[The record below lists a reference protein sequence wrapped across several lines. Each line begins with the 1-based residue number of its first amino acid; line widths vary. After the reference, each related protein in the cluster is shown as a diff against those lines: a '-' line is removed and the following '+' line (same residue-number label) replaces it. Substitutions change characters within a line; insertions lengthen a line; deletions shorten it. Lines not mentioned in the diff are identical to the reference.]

1 MENRLNLSEDLAR
14 PAPAPVFTSADAEPV
29 GGDAEKQTSS
39 PGLLARR
46 HRRHANPFAV
56 RHPVPAFDPVAHFGR
71 SAPIA
76 LDIGCGPGRFV
87 AQLAQARP
95 EYNVLGLEIRAH
107 LVASTCAAVAL
118 AQRAARE
125 RGAAPV
131 YGHALLANA
140 NVHLPTLLAE
150 RTVGFVS
157 VNFPDP
163 WYKKRHHKRR
173 VLSEALLQVLRNKL
187 LPGAQI
193 HVMTDYE
200 PLAHAMREALAAQ
213 DWLRDMVGAGVWCA
227 HSTTGLTSERE
238 QTHMARGEPI
248 YRMAYQQVA

>member
-1 MENRLNLSEDLAR
+1 MNPSEDFVR
-14 PAPAPVFTSADAEPV
+14 PAVASERGPAADALR
-29 GGDAEKQTSS
+29 DAVSRGS
-39 PGLLARR
+39 AGLLARR

-87 AQLAQARP
+87 AELAQAHP

-107 LVASTCAAVAL
+107 LVASTCAAVAQV
-118 AQRAARE
+118 QREARE
-125 RGAAPV
+125 RGAPPV

-140 NVHLPTLLAE
+140 NLHLPTLLADH
-150 RTVGFVS
+150 TVGFVS

-173 VLSEALLQVLRNKL
+173 VLTETLLHALRPKL

-200 PLAHAMREALAAQ
+200 PLALAMRQALAAQ
-213 DWLRDMVGAGVWCA
+213 DWLEDRVGAGVWCA